1 VSLLEVATVVKS
13 VTRLAVNLY
22 DRSIVIA
29 RTAERRLEVHIWQ
42 IYLSLRTT
50 CLSRG
55 HRRCISIWR
64 TAETK

>member
-29 RTAERRLEVHIWQ
+29 RTAERRLEGHIWQ
-42 IYLSLRTT
+42 IYLCLRTT
-50 CLSRG
+50 CLLRDR
-55 HRRCISIWR
+55 RRCISIWR